1 MSERLLSNLGMGP
14 RSSSW
19 PVALIG
25 IVVIKAILSL
35 ALAPGSFLMSYSG
48 ISYFLLLLLATC
60 LAIRNGIQN
69 TLGTRPFWMLLAVAY
84 GLWSLDQGIF
94 LYYELGLHIDVPNNS
109 IADPVLFLHIVP
121 LVAALAILPHRNAS
135 ERKLYRTILDS
146 LLILF
151 FWIFLYGYIVFPYQ
165 YSSSN
170 GVGYELRFDI
180 LYLLE
185 NLSLVLVAGILTLRV
200 QAPWK
205 SIYVHL
211 LGASTLYAL
220 SSTVANLAIDS
231 GGYVNG
237 KLYGLGLTASVCWF
251 VWIPLC
257 GRQLTGTDVSA
268 TRPES
273 GQSSKASVWAM
284 IAVAMISI
292 PIVWE
297 LFQRSGTTGMRTVR
311 VLVAIAAIVG
321 LASAAYIRE
330 YLGKR
335 ELASNADIAN
345 DRLRLAMESGKSV
358 GWDWNVKSGQDT
370 WFGDLKTMFGIQ
382 SDTHVGHVEDFRRLV
397 HPDDRGKVWKAVNEA
412 MQNHQP
418 YTAEFRVLWA
428 DGTVRWAEANGKFY
442 YSRHGVPERM
452 LGMAVDITERKQ
464 AEKLLQ
470 EREAE
475 LKEAQRLA
483 QVGSWRWDP
492 ATDTVTWSEELYRIA
507 GRDPNLPAVTFSEHP
522 QLYSAESWERLRRAV
537 EEALRTGTAYEL
549 ELEMVRPDGTK
560 RWVSARGEAQRDTTG
575 RIVRLRGTA
584 QDITERKQAEE
595 ALSSLKRRAIEA
607 EERERNRIAKDLH
620 EDIGQRLA
628 LLAIEIEQ
636 LNAEAPNQSLEA
648 RSRMDTVWSQ
658 TLDILTDVKASAH
671 ELHSPRLEYLGIAEV
686 MKCFCKEFGERKK
699 VEIDFSSRDLPTL
712 IPQEVSI
719 CLFRVLQEGL
729 YNGVQHSGV
738 QRFDVRL
745 WGTADEIHL
754 TVSDSGTG
762 FNPEVARMGQG
773 LGLVRIEER
782 LKLVKGTFL
791 IESQPMRGAT
801 IHAIVPNSLGKDV
814 TRADTNAENAARLS
828 GING

>member
-1 MSERLLSNLGMGP
+1 MSERSLSNLGAGP

-25 IVVIKAILSL
+25 LVVIKAVLSL
-35 ALAPGSFLMSYSG
+35 ALAPGSFLNSYSG
-48 ISYFLLLLLATC
+48 ISYFLLLLLGTSF
-60 LAIRNGIQN
+60 AIRNGLQN
-69 TLGTRPFWMLLAVAY
+69 TLGTRRFWMLLAIAY

-94 LYYELGLHIDVPNNS
+94 LYYELGLHIEVPNNS
-109 IADPVLFLHIVP
+109 IADPVLFLHVVP
-121 LVAALAILPHRNAS
+121 LIAALAILPHRSAS
-135 ERKLYRTILDS
+135 ERKLYRTILES
-146 LLILF
+146 LLLLF
-151 FWIFLYGYIVFPYQ
+151 FWIFLYGYIVLPYE
-165 YSSSN
+165 YSKSN

-185 NLSLVLVAGILTLRV
+185 NLSLALIAGILTLRV

-205 SIYVHL
+205 SIYGHL
-211 LGASTLYAL
+211 LGASTLYTL

-237 KLYGLGLTASVCWF
+237 QLYGLGLTASVCWF

-257 GRQLTGTDVSA
+257 GRQLTGNDVKA
-268 TRPES
+268 TRLE
-273 GQSSKASVWAM
+273 GVQSSKASAWAM

-292 PIVWE
+292 PIVLE

-311 VLVAIAAIVG
+311 LVVAIAAIVG
-321 LASAAYIRE
+321 LASAAYVRE

-335 ELASNADIAN
+335 KLASNAGIAN

-382 SDTHVGHVEDFRRLV
+382 ADTHVGHVEDFRRIV
-397 HPDDRGKVWKAVNEA
+397 HPDDRGEVWKAVHGA

-428 DGTVRWAEANGKFY
+428 DGTVRWVAANGKFY
-442 YSRHGVPERM
+442 YSRHGAPERM

-464 AEKLLQ
+464 AEELLQ

-507 GRDPNLPAVTFSEHP
+507 RRDPNLPAVSFREHP
-522 QLYSAESWERLRRAV
+522 QLYTAESWERLRCAV

-549 ELEMVRPDGTK
+549 ELEMVRSDGIK
-560 RWVSARGEAQRDTTG
+560 RWISARGEAQRDTSG
-575 RIVRLRGTA
+575 RIVLLRGTA

-636 LNAEAPNQSLEA
+636 LNTEAPNQSLET
-648 RSRMDTVWSQ
+648 RSRMDAVWSQ
-658 TLDILTDVKASAH
+658 TLHILTDVKASAH

-699 VEIDFSSRDLPTL
+699 VEIDFSSRGLPSL
-712 IPQEVSI
+712 IQQDVSI

-738 QRFDVRL
+738 QRFEVRV
-745 WGTADEIHL
+745 WGMADEIHL
-754 TVSDSGTG
+754 TVSDSGNG
-762 FNPEVARMGQG
+762 FDLEVARVSQG

-791 IESQPMRGAT
+791 IESQPKRGAT
-801 IHAIVPNSLGKDV
+801 IHAIVPNSSGRDV
-814 TRADTNAENAARLS
+814 TRADTNTENAARLS

>member
-1 MSERLLSNLGMGP
+1 MSERSLSNLGMGP

-25 IVVIKAILSL
+25 LVVIKAVLSL
-35 ALAPGSFLMSYSG
+35 ALAPGSFLISYSG
-48 ISYFLLLLLATC
+48 ISYFLLLLLATSF
-60 LAIRNGIQN
+60 AIRNGIQN

-109 IADPVLFLHIVP
+109 IADPVLFLHVVP
-121 LVAALAILPHRNAS
+121 LIAALAILPHRSAS

-146 LLILF
+146 LLLLF
-151 FWIFLYGYIVFPYQ
+151 FWIFLYGYIVLPYE
-165 YSSSN
+165 YSNSN
-170 GVGYELRFDI
+170 GVGYEMRFDI

-205 SIYVHL
+205 SIYGHL

-257 GRQLTGTDVSA
+257 GRQLTGTDVKA
-268 TRPES
+268 TRSES
-273 GQSSKASVWAM
+273 GQSSKASAWAM

-311 VLVAIAAIVG
+311 LLVAIAAIVG

-335 ELASNADIAN
+335 ELASNAGIAN
-345 DRLRLAMESGKSV
+345 DRLCLAMESGKSV
-358 GWDWNVKSGQDT
+358 GWDWDVKSGQDA

-382 SDTHVGHVEDFRRLV
+382 SDTYVGHVEEFRRAV
-397 HPDDRGKVWKAVNEA
+397 HPDDRGRVWKAVHEA

-428 DGTVRWAEANGKFY
+428 DGTVRWVAANGKFY
-442 YSRHGVPERM
+442 YSRRGEPERM

-464 AEKLLQ
+464 AEELLQ

-507 GRDPNLPAVTFSEHP
+507 RRDPNLPAVTFSEHP
-522 QLYSAESWERLRRAV
+522 QLYSAESWERLRCAV

-549 ELEMVRPDGTK
+549 ELEMIRSDGIK
-560 RWVSARGEAQRDTTG
+560 RWISARGEAQRDTSG
-575 RIVRLRGTA
+575 RIVRLRGTV

-595 ALSSLKRRAIEA
+595 ALSALKRRAIGA

-636 LNAEAPNQSLEA
+636 LNTEAPNQSLEA
-648 RSRMDTVWSQ
+648 RSRMDAVWSQ

-699 VEIDFSSRDLPTL
+699 VEIDFSSRDLPSL
-712 IPQEVSI
+712 IPQEDSI

-738 QRFDVRL
+738 QRFEVRL

-754 TVSDSGTG
+754 TVSDAGTG
-762 FNPEVARMGQG
+762 FSPEAARMGQG

-791 IESQPMRGAT
+791 IESQPMRGAA
-801 IHAIVPNSLGKDV
+801 IHAIVPNSLGRDV